1 MTLKS
6 AQLLINGELVGA
18 SDGAEMDSLNP
29 ADDTLLGRAAHASAT
44 DVRDAVDGGEAAW
57 PAWAAWGVDRRAAT
71 MRLLAARI
79 RERKEDIA
87 RTETQDTGNLYRAML
102 GDVERAAS
110 RIEFY
115 AGLGHAMTGHTYP
128 ATTNHVHLSER
139 EPFGTVGRIV
149 AFNHPF
155 YFLASR
161 VGAPLIAG
169 NAIVLKSPDQ
179 APLSGGIFAEIC
191 RDVLP
196 PGVVNILHGSGA
208 RTGDALVRDPRVKR
222 LGFIG
227 SVGTAMAIQRSAAEV
242 AVKHITLELGGKNMM
257 VVLPDADL
265 DQAAALAV
273 AGMNFE
279 WQGQSCG
286 STSCLMLHDDVH
298 DAVLE
303 RIIQRMQAIRVGDPF
318 DAATGM
324 GPVISAA
331 HHAKVM
337 AAIDKGKAQ
346 GARLRVGGERPA
358 GAAFE
363 KGYWVAPTLFS
374 DVDPSSALA
383 TEEIFGPVLSVV
395 RWSSP
400 SDVLKM
406 DAASS
411 LGLTASV
418 VGTDV
423 GKAMAFARRLRVGYV
438 WINCVGPHYTGVPY
452 GGFKNSGVGREEGL
466 EEILSYT
473 DLKSI
478 TIAVPELPA

>member
-1 MTLKS
+1 MTSLTAK
-6 AQLLINGELVGA
+6 LLINGELVGA
-18 SDGAEMDSLNP
+18 SDGAEMDSVNP
-29 ADDTLLGRAAHASAT
+29 ADESLLGRAALATAT
-44 DVRDAVDGGEAAW
+44 DVADAVKAGEAAW
-57 PAWAAWGVDRRAAT
+57 PAWHALGVDRRAEV
-71 MRLLAARI
+71 MRTLAARI
-79 RERKEDIA
+79 RDRKEEIA
-87 RTETQDTGNLYRAML
+87 RTETRDTGNLYRAML

-128 ATTNHVHLSER
+128 ATPNHMHLSER

-169 NAIVLKSPDQ
+169 NAMVLKSPDQ
-179 APLSGGIFAEIC
+179 APLSGGIFGEIC

-196 PGVVNILHGSGA
+196 PGVVNIVHGSGA
-208 RTGDALVRDPRVKR
+208 QTGDALVRDPRVKR

-227 SVGTAMAIQRSAAEV
+227 SVGTAKAIQRSAAEV
-242 AVKHITLELGGKNMM
+242 AIKHITLELGGKNMM

-265 DQAAALAV
+265 DKAAALAV

-286 STSCLMLHDDVH
+286 STSCLMLHESIH

-303 RIIQRMQAIRVGDPF
+303 RIVARMKTIHVGDPF
-318 DAATGM
+318 EAGSGM
-324 GPVISAA
+324 GPLISAA
-331 HHAKVM
+331 HHGKVM
-337 AAIDKGKAQ
+337 SAIQKGTQQ
-346 GARLRVGGERPA
+346 GARLRVGGERPS
-358 GAAFE
+358 GSAFA

-374 DVDPSSALA
+374 DVDPGSALA

-395 RWSSP
+395 RWSTP
-400 SDVLKM
+400 DDVLKM

-418 VGTDV
+418 VATDV
-423 GKAMAFARRLRVGYV
+423 SKAMAFARRLRVGYV

-478 TIAVPELPA
+478 TIAVPDLSA